1 MHPFP
6 SDVDEPDGGR
16 DAPAPDADREADARA
31 LASVVRMRILRLCLD
46 EPRTNKEI
54 AERLG
59 RDPATVLHH
68 VRTLVDRGF
77 LAAQPVRRGTRGSR
91 EIPYLATRKS
101 WHAPRLPAQER
112 VLIDAFLEEV
122 AEADPASVATTR
134 LGLRLGPEARAELD
148 ERLSAVLE
156 EFAARE
162 PDPQGTPWSL
172 FLAMHEDSARLGRA
186 PGTRRTG
193 TSRTGTPRSGAPRA
207 AAPRAAAP
215 RTSAPDAD
223 PPSA

>member
-1 MHPFP
+1 MSP
-6 SDVDEPDGGR
+6 SPTSAAPEPDPSPDGAAADVL
-16 DAPAPDADREADARA
+16 DAEHEADARA

-162 PDPQGTPWSL
+162 PDPEGTPWSL
-172 FLAMHEDSARLGRA
+172 FLAVHEDSARLGRA
-186 PGTRRTG
+186 SGARRTG
-193 TSRTGTPRSGAPRA
+193 ARRTGAPAAGAPRTG
-207 AAPRAAAP
+207 APEAG
-215 RTSAPDAD
+215 
-223 PPSA
+223 PPGA